1 LVSLLQVFVR
11 YMYQKSLFVSVL
23 NIIAIVI
30 AFELC
35 SCENNIDTVNLIT
48 AKDNTLL
55 QSEVNATYTYTDS
68 SKVKFKLTAPLM
80 NNYGGK
86 EDPHQ
91 DCPKGM
97 NVDFYDDSMRIT
109 SHINANYGIRHV
121 KTNIFEADGNVVVVN
136 KKGERLT
143 SEQLFWDGAKHSIYT
158 QKFVTIKTATEI
170 LYGDGLQ
177 SNEDFTDYRI
187 TNIRGTVLLNNPQ

>member
-1 LVSLLQVFVR
+1 
-11 YMYQKSLFVSVL
+11 MYQKSISPFALKAL
-23 NIIAIVI
+23 TLVI
-30 AFELC
+30 ALGFY

-48 AKDNTLL
+48 AKDNSLL
-55 QSEVNATYTYTDS
+55 QSEENATYTYTDS
-68 SKVKFKLTAPLM
+68 SKVKFKLTAPLL

-86 EDPHQ
+86 DDPHQ

-97 NVDFYDDSMRIT
+97 NVNFYDDSMRVT
-109 SHINANYGIRHV
+109 SHISANYAIRHV

-136 KKGERLT
+136 KKGEKLT
-143 SEQLFWDGAKHSIYT
+143 TEQLFWDGSKHSIYT

-170 LYGDGLQ
+170 LYGDGLV

-187 TNIRGTVLLNNPQ
+187 TNIRGSVMLNNPQ

>member
-1 LVSLLQVFVR
+1 
-11 YMYQKSLFVSVL
+11 MYQKSLFVSALNVL
-23 NIIAIVI
+23 AFAIVLG
-30 AFELC
+30 LC
-35 SCENNIDTVNLIT
+35 ACENNIDTVNLIT

-68 SKVKFKLTAPLM
+68 SKVKFKLMAPLM

-97 NVDFYDDSMRIT
+97 NVDFYDDSMHIT

-121 KTNIFEADGNVVVVN
+121 KTNILEADGNVVVIN
-136 KKGERLT
+136 KKGEKLT
-143 SEQLFWDGAKHSIYT
+143 SEQLFWDAGKHNIYT
-158 QKFVTIKTATEI
+158 TKFVTIKTATEI

>member
-1 LVSLLQVFVR
+1 
-11 YMYQKSLFVSVL
+11 MYQKRILVSALNVL
-23 NIIAIVI
+23 GIATMLQ
-30 AFELC
+30 LC

-55 QSEVNATYTYTDS
+55 QSEVNATYVYTDS
-68 SKVKFKLTAPLM
+68 SKTKFKLTAPLM

-91 DCPKGM
+91 DCPKGI
-97 NVDFYDDSMRIT
+97 NVDFYDDSMHVT
-109 SHINANYGIRHV
+109 SHINANYAIRHV

-187 TNIRGTVLLNNPQ
+187 TNIRGTVMLNNPQ